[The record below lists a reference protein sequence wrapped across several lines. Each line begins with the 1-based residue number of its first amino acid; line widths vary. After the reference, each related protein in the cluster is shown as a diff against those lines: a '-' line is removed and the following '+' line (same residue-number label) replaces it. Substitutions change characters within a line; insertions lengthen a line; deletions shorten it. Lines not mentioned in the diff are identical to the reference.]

1 MISVAGIT
9 ISSPDIGMGH
19 LVRTTQL
26 LTSLDPRYFKF
37 KIFGQIESIPSWLD
51 NFDYEIINFE
61 KIDLNII
68 NNYDLVVFDSYW
80 NRNLLNKIS
89 TKKLI
94 IDDLNYLGESNSDI
108 ILDYNFGSKKTLYD
122 ENKLL
127 LVGPEFFPI
136 SNNSF
141 PEFIKKKEYI
151 YNDSYPILLSFGGV
165 SDESL
170 IDIKKEVKFFNN
182 FGDVYLMD
190 PLNKLEKY
198 ENKVKKRIINKSLSE
213 VFSSENIKFCKVA
226 GGTSKYIALAHK
238 IPFLYVYR
246 NDVEKLLIDKMLNHN
261 LTIKDS
267 KLEDLHKL
275 NKVGEEMNILSEKYD
290 SFFRNVDESL
300 INKFLIDYLSVAM

>member
-1 MISVAGIT
+1 
-9 ISSPDIGMGH
+9 MGH

-37 KIFGQIESIPSWLD
+37 KIFGQIDSTPSWLD
-51 NFDYEIINFE
+51 NFDYEKINFE

-68 NNYDLVVFDSYW
+68 NNFDLVVFDSYW

-94 IDDLNYLGESNSDI
+94 IDDLNYLGESDADI
-108 ILDYNFGSKKTLYD
+108 ILDYNFGSKKVLYNK
-122 ENKLL
+122 NKLL
-127 LVGPEFFPI
+127 LVGPDFFPI
-136 SNNSF
+136 SKKSF
-141 PEFIKKKEYI
+141 PEFITNKEYT

-170 IDIKKEVKFFNN
+170 IDIEKEIKFFKN
-182 FGDVYLMD
+182 FGDIYLMD

-198 ENKVKKRIINKSLSE
+198 ESKVEKRIINKSLSE

-246 NDVEKLLIDKMLNHN
+246 NDVEKVLIDKMLNHN

-275 NKVGEEMNILSEKYD
+275 NTVEEEMNILSKKYD
-290 SFFRNVDESL
+290 LFFKNVNEGL
-300 INKFLIDYLSVAM
+300 INKFLIDYLSVSI